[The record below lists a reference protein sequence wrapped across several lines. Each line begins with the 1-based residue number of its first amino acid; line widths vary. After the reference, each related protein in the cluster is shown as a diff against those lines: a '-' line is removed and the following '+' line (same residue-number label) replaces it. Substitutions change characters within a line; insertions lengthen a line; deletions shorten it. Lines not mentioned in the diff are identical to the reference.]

1 MQLSV
6 LESRLLHNLPEK
18 HHETVEREFA
28 KFEMETSRVAQDGE
42 NYGQATLTD
51 REQTVAETTNQYG
64 DYGHT
69 IIELQCL
76 KAVAIKLGIRDWL
89 SHIDATLSYE
99 ENATI
104 LESKGEPTMKNY
116 HAEDK
121 MKRRHK

>member
-18 HHETVEREFA
+18 HHETVEKEFA
-28 KFEMETSRVAQDGE
+28 KFEMETSRVAQDDE
-42 NYGQATLTD
+42 NYGQATLTG
-51 REQTVAETTNQYG
+51 REIAVANTTNQNG

-76 KAVAIKLGIRDWL
+76 KAVAIKLGINGWL
-89 SHIDATLSYE
+89 SHIDPTLSYE
-99 ENATI
+99 ENVTI

-116 HAEDK
+116 HAKDK
-121 MKRRHK
+121 MEQRHK